1 MGARVTGRTSV
12 RKRHRAAEAALYSSS
27 PSRHRPAPLGR
38 PKFLT
43 ACSAVRRAVLADV
56 GIDEDVV
63 VVVSVEVVP
72 VVPDE
77 SVVVVLVDSVVVSL
91 SCAQAASVSEAA
103 TMATAVRLRSVVFIG
118 VLVCVPWG
126 VNPAGPEGTSRM
138 VRHYFEASLMRA
150 STRERSLRSQ

>member
-1 MGARVTGRTSV
+1 MGARVMGRTSV
-12 RKRHRAAEAALYSSS
+12 RKRHRAAEAAL
-27 PSRHRPAPLGR
+27 PSIAFKAPTGTPGPAEFPYGVLGGA
-38 PKFLT
+38 P
-43 ACSAVRRAVLADV
+43 AVLADV

-103 TMATAVRLRSVVFIG
+103 TMALRSG
-118 VLVCVPWG
+118 YGAWCSLGSSSVCLG
-126 VNPAGPEGTSRM
+126 A
-138 VRHYFEASLMRA
+138 
-150 STRERSLRSQ
+150 